1 MTHPIV
7 LKTKE
12 DIIKLSAAAAHA
24 DAGFTISYGSTIVDP
39 RSVLALLT
47 LLGKTA
53 LLVAPDHMR
62 PELFT
67 RFIKKISE

>member
-12 DIIKLSAAAAHA
+12 DIVKLSAEAAKA
-24 DAGFTISYGSTIVDP
+24 DAGFTISYGSIIVDP

-53 LLVAPDHMR
+53 FLVAPDHMR

-67 RFIKKISE
+67 KFIKKISE